1 MYTFDN
7 SDGTTGILLPFCL
20 AVSSSLSLELL
31 ICAIFMFGSPA
42 SSSANLIASEI
53 FPTSTRPIV
62 LSIIFII
69 GMLGGICGV
78 WAHSFYVSSGIM
90 LSAGFIG
97 FFLAPKAE
105 NKSLEEI
112 NKPADNQ

>member
-1 MYTFDN
+1 M
-7 SDGTTGILLPFCL
+7 LVC
-20 AVSSSLSLELL
+20 V
-31 ICAIFMFGSPA
+31 IFMFGSPA

-62 LSIIFII
+62 LSLIFIV
-69 GMLGGICGV
+69 GMLGGMCGV
-78 WAHSFYVSSGIM
+78 WAHNFYASSAIM
-90 LSAGFIG
+90 LVAGFIG

-112 NKPADNQ
+112 NNLQKPTDL